1 MPRNA
6 EVVRHWK
13 MLLHIDAVR
22 SGVSVQDLAREF
34 GVTTRTVWR
43 DLAALQEVGF
53 PLVDEKRDRTTV
65 WTLLNMPL
73 KALNDAGLSVTEACS
88 LYLSRALL
96 VSFTGTPFEP
106 GLAAITKK
114 IEKGLS
120 PQVRKFLKQLP
131 EVVQVKAA
139 PRKKVT
145 APKHDEFVARLIEA
159 ASDRRVAKVLYF
171 SVHSN
176 REKDY
181 ELHPYNLAYA
191 DGGLYL
197 TAYVPEYRQV
207 RVFAAERIRRV
218 TVLER
223 GFTPVEDLTTE
234 AFGHSLGVNRGG
246 KPERIV
252 IEFSPRVAAY
262 VGERTWHA
270 VPAARAAVQRRRPP
284 HAEGVPRLGAAH
296 LGAGLGR
303 ARPRRRAVRA
313 GHRNPRAARGGARR
327 LRPEV
332 PVRVVVAA
340 LRAAAADEAAAADV
354 RSAPAPLRSR
364 AT

>member
-6 EVVRHWK
+6 EVIRHWQ
-13 MLLHIDAVR
+13 MLLHIDATR
-22 SGVSVQDLAREF
+22 TGVSVPDLAKRF
-34 GVTTRTVWR
+34 KVTTRTVWR

-53 PLVDEKRDRTTV
+53 PLVDDKRDRITY

-106 GLAAITKK
+106 GLAAIIRK

-120 PQVRKFLKQLP
+120 PRVRAFLKQLP
-131 EVVQVKAA
+131 DVIQVKAA
-139 PRKKVT
+139 PRKKAT

-159 ASDRRVAKVLYF
+159 ATDRRVTKVLYF

-207 RVFAAERIRRV
+207 RVFAVERVRRV

-252 IEFSPRVAAY
+252 VEFSPRVAAY
-262 VGERTWHA
+262 VGERTWH
-270 VPAARAAVQRRRPP
+270 PSQHIETLPD
-284 HAEGVPRLGAAH
+284 
-296 LGAGLGR
+296 
-303 ARPRRRAVRA
+303 
-313 GHRNPRAARGGARR
+313 GGARLTLKVCR
-327 LRPEV
+327 DWALRTWV
-332 PVRVVVAA
+332 LGWGAHARVVSPSA
-340 LRAAAADEAAAADV
+340 LAEEILEQLEEARDGY
-354 RSAPAPLRSR
+354 APKLLFDATPMMLPRTQTRLPLR
-364 AT
+364 T